1 MIRGVA
7 SDLASI
13 LKAFFRELQEPLFSF
28 GFYNGFIAAFKLADE
43 ELRKKTVLMLCCLL
57 EEEHLHTLVLL
68 MRFLLDVANEA
79 TNQMDA
85 ASLASILTPNLL
97 RPRDQA
103 AVTSQLELANHASC
117 VGVVEM
123 LIKYGQGPSVAVMR
137 GATWTV

>member
-1 MIRGVA
+1 MVHGIP
-7 SDLASI
+7 SDLASL

-28 GFYNGFIAAFKLADE
+28 GFYDGFITAFKVPDE
-43 ELRKKTVLMLCCLL
+43 ELRKKAVLMLCCLL

-68 MRFLLDVANEA
+68 MRLLLDVAQEP

-85 ASLASILTPNLL
+85 SSLASILTPNLL

-123 LIKYGQGPSVAVMR
+123 LIK
-137 GATWTV
+137 